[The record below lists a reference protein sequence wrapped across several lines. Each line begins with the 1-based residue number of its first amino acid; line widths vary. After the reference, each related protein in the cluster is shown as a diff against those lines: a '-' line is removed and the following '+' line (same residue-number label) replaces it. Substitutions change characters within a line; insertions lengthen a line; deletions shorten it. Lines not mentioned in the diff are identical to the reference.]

1 MATYKKDGR
10 KKKSREDKI
19 EEESTTAKVFG
30 SLDTGASKFEEW
42 VATNRNALFAVI
54 GVVVVG
60 VLGYL
65 AYDGFVIQ
73 PKQEE
78 AVKEMSEPLDYFN
91 RAMQVDAGAD
101 RDTLFIKALNGSGG
115 YGLLDII
122 DNYKG
127 TDAANLANYS
137 AGMAYLKL
145 KEYKK
150 AVNHLEKFSSKD
162 EFYPAVAKGAI
173 GDAFI
178 ENKQPENAL
187 KYYED
192 AANIRTN
199 SFTTPKYLLKA
210 GMTALELDKKDKAR
224 TLLKRIE
231 EDYPDS
237 NEAEKAQ
244 VYLGIAES

>member
-1 MATYKKDGR
+1 MATYKKHVR
-10 KKKSREDKI
+10 TKKSREEKL
-19 EEESTTAKVFG
+19 EEQSTTAKVFG
-30 SLDTGASKFEEW
+30 SLDYGASQFEDW
-42 VATNRNALFAVI
+42 VSRNRNAIFTVI
-54 GVVVVG
+54 GIIVVG
-60 VLGYL
+60 VVGYL
-65 AYDGFVIQ
+65 AYDNFYMK
-73 PKQEE
+73 PRQEE

-101 RDTLFIKALNGSGG
+101 RDTLFLKALNGSGG

-150 AVNHLEKFSSKD
+150 AVNNLEKFSSKD

-173 GDAFI
+173 GDAFM

-187 KYYED
+187 KYYEE

-210 GMTALELDKKDKAR
+210 GMTALDLGNNDKAK
-224 TLLKRIE
+224 TLLQRIQK
-231 EDYPDS
+231 DYPETK
-237 NEAEKAQ
+237 EAERAQ